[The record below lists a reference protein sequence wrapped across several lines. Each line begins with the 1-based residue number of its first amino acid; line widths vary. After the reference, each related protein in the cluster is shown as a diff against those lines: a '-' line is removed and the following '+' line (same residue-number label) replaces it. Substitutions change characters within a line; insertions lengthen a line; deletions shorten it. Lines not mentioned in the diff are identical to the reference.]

1 MGDEV
6 EYIKSKIDSRREHFD
21 RLISQRQTDR
31 LEDIRQDQKDKLKF
45 EQSQMLIDYELEY
58 LLLYY
63 TSSLRKAD
71 DNITAYVSKLKENER
86 ILKKREK
93 LK

>member
-1 MGDEV
+1 
-6 EYIKSKIDSRREHFD
+6 
-21 RLISQRQTDR
+21 
-31 LEDIRQDQKDKLKF
+31 
-45 EQSQMLIDYELEY
+45 MLIDSELEY

-93 LK
+93 LKQEEKFKQLELKYEKKVTLQK